1 MVTAE
6 DPFSHTYGGS
16 SEFNVATF
24 STTFDRK
31 AFGRRIVAK
40 INTNINEPTISA
52 DRSWA
57 YLNFGSTHKHRFLYD
72 KGASVTL
79 ITPHTFKHACRN
91 GKVGK
96 KWTGHGISIKNAS
109 GGEMEI
115 TGVYN
120 IHFLIDGR
128 NMHHH
133 S

>member
-6 DPFSHTYGGS
+6 DPFSHKYGGS
-16 SEFNVATF
+16 SEFNLAPF

-31 AFGRRIVAK
+31 AFQRRIVAK
-40 INTNINEPTISA
+40 INTNMNKPTISA
-52 DRSWA
+52 DQSWA
-57 YLNFGSTHKHRFLYD
+57 YLNFGSTHKHRLLYD
-72 KGASVTL
+72 TGASVTL
-79 ITPHTFKHACRN
+79 ITPQTFKHARQN

-115 TGVYN
+115 TGVYVSGN
-120 IHFLIDGR
+120 IVIPAF
-128 NMHHH
+128 